1 MSMHFRALAEQAA
14 ADGVISPDEV
24 IALRREAWPDGV
36 IDADEAEAIL
46 VINEHVTVPTPEWTD
61 FVVEAVG
68 EFVING
74 SEPRGY
80 VSEETAEWLIDRLD
94 HDGRLDSM
102 TELELVVRILEKALG
117 TPDRLKTYALVQI
130 ERAVVF
136 GTGPTRDGGSLDAG
150 CISASECKLLRRV
163 IFAGGGDGPGRVS
176 KAEAEMLFRIKDATL
191 GASNAPE
198 WERLF
203 MQGVG
208 NYLQGWQGAKGLT
221 RERADQLEAFMDDRT
236 SHIGQFFGRMAK
248 VDGGSFFSAAGQIA
262 FGRAKTRDIFGEAQ
276 ADAAVTGPEQLWLN
290 AKIDDDGK
298 IDPLEQA
305 LLKFLQEG

>member
-14 ADGVISPDEV
+14 ADGTISADEV
-24 IALRREAWPDGV
+24 MALRRKAWPDGV

-46 VINEHVTVPTPEWTD
+46 VINDLVQNPSPEWTD

-74 SEPRGY
+74 SAPKGY
-80 VSEETAEWLIDRLD
+80 VSDETAEWLIGRLD

-102 TELELVVRILEKALG
+102 TELALIVRILEKALG
-117 TPDRLKTYALVQI
+117 APDRLKTYALVQI

-136 GTGPTRDGGSLDAG
+136 GSGPTRDGGTLEAG
-150 CISASECKLLRRV
+150 YISPAECQLLRRV
-163 IFAGGGDGPGRVS
+163 IFASGGDGPGSVS

-191 GASNAPE
+191 DGDNAPE

-203 MQGVG
+203 VQGVG
-208 NYLQGWQGAKGLT
+208 NYLQGWHGAKGLT
-221 RERADQLEAFMDDRT
+221 RERAAELEAFMNDRT
-236 SHIGQFFGRMAK
+236 GGFGLILGGMLNLNTEVLVYTAQEMLSTRTKSRDVMA
-248 VDGGSFFSAAGQIA
+248 
-262 FGRAKTRDIFGEAQ
+262 EAR

-290 AKIDDDGK
+290 AQIDGDDKIDA
-298 IDPLEQA
+298 LEQA

>member
-14 ADGVISPDEV
+14 ADGFISADEV
-24 IALRREAWPDGV
+24 IGLRRQAWPDGV

-46 VINEHVTVPTPEWTD
+46 VINDLVKNATSEWTD
-61 FVVEAVG
+61 FVIEAVG

-74 SEPRGY
+74 SAPKGY
-80 VSEETAEWLIDRLD
+80 VSDETAEWLIGRLD

-102 TELELVVRILEKALG
+102 TELELVIRILEKALG
-117 TPDRLKTYALVQI
+117 APDRLKTYAVVQI

-150 CISASECKLLRRV
+150 CISAGECKLLRRA
-163 IFAGGGDGPGRVS
+163 IFASGGDGPARVS

-191 GASNAPE
+191 GAGNASD

-203 MQGVG
+203 VQGVG
-208 NYLQGWQGAKGLT
+208 NYLQGWSGAQGLT
-221 RERADQLEAFMDDRT
+221 RERAGELEGFMNDRT
-236 SHIGQFFGRMAK
+236 SHIGRFFGRMAK
-248 VDGGSFFSAAGQIA
+248 VDGDGFFSAAREVA
-262 FGRAKTRDIFGEAQ
+262 FGEKPGRDIAAEAGV
-276 ADAAVTGPEQLWLN
+276 DAAVTGPEKLWLN

-298 IDPLEQA
+298 ADPLEQA
-305 LLKFLQEG
+305 LLQFLQEG